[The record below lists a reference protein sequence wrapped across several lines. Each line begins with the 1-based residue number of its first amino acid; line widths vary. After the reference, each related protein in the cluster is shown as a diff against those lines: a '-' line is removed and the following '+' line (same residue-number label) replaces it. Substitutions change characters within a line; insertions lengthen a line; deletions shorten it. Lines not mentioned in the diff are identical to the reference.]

1 MNNLAAQQNAL
12 LHTLFSSPVQRSQN
26 ATNFIAL
33 QAINTPARGQKDHI
47 KFQERGLQVYHANA
61 QVAAIRNLQA
71 AYPVIEQL
79 VGGEAFALLAR
90 DLWHQFPPTRGDA
103 AQWGADL
110 AQLISSIAELKTE
123 PYLSDVARIEWA
135 LHQAATAADAELDVS
150 SLALLTTH
158 DPEAITLQLTPG
170 THIVNSSYPA
180 ASITTAHLYENPSFE
195 ELQAKL
201 RKSSPESALI
211 WRQGFRPSVAL
222 CTSADAV
229 FIQNL
234 LDGASLASALDA
246 TKTVGTAPAF
256 DFNTWLTQSAQSGLL
271 VGAKLLST

>member
-1 MNNLAAQQNAL
+1 MSNLAAQQNAL

-47 KFQERGLQVYHANA
+47 KFQKRGLQVYHANA

-71 AYPVIEQL
+71 AYPVTEQL
-79 VGGEAFALLAR
+79 VGGESFALLAR

-110 AQLISSIAELKTE
+110 SQLISSIAELNTE
-123 PYLSDVARIEWA
+123 SYLPDVARIEWA
-135 LHQAATAADAELDVS
+135 LHTAATAADAELDIN

-158 DPEAITLQLTPG
+158 APDAITLQLATG

-201 RKSSPESALI
+201 RKNSPESALI
-211 WRQGFRPSVAL
+211 WRQGFRPSVAV
-222 CTSADAV
+222 CSTADAV

-234 LDGASLASALDA
+234 LDGASLAAALDA
-246 TKTVGTAPAF
+246 SETVDTAPAF
-256 DFNTWLTQSAQSGLL
+256 DFNSWLTHSAQSGLL

>member
-90 DLWHQFPPTRGDA
+90 DLWHQSPPTRGDA
-103 AQWGADL
+103 AQWGAEL

-123 PYLSDVARIEWA
+123 PYLPDVARIEWA
-135 LHQAATAADAELDVS
+135 LHNAATAADTELDVN

-158 DPEAITLQLTPG
+158 DPDAITLQLAPG

-201 RKSSPESALI
+201 RKCSPESALI
-211 WRQGFRPSVAL
+211 WRQGFRPSVAV
-222 CTSADAV
+222 CTAADAV

-234 LDGASLASALDA
+234 LDGASLAAALDD
-246 TKTVGTAPAF
+246 TETVDSTPAF

>member
-33 QAINTPARGQKDHI
+33 QAINTPSIGQKDHI
-47 KFQERGLQVYHANA
+47 KSQERGLQVYHTNA

-90 DLWHQFPPTRGDA
+90 DLWHQLPPTRGDA

-123 PYLSDVARIEWA
+123 PYLPDVARIEWA
-135 LHQAATAADAELDVS
+135 LHHAATAADAKLDVN

-158 DPEAITLQLTPG
+158 DPEAITLQLAPG
-170 THIVNSSYPA
+170 THIVNSSYPT

-201 RKSSPESALI
+201 RKNSPESALI
-211 WRQGFRPSVAL
+211 WRQGFRPSVAV
-222 CTSADAV
+222 CSTADAV

-234 LDGASLASALDA
+234 LDGASLAAALDA
-246 TKTVGTAPAF
+246 SETVDTAPAF

>member
-1 MNNLAAQQNAL
+1 MNNLAAQQSAL
-12 LHTLFSSPVQRSQN
+12 LRTLFSSPVQRSQN
-26 ATNFIAL
+26 ATNFIAF

-47 KFQERGLQVYHANA
+47 KFRERGLQVYHANA

-79 VGGEAFALLAR
+79 VGDEAFALLAR

-103 AQWGADL
+103 AQWGAEL
-110 AQLISSIAELKTE
+110 AQLISSIAELNTE
-123 PYLSDVARIEWA
+123 PYLPDVARIEWA
-135 LHQAATAADAELDVS
+135 LHNAATAADAELDVS
-150 SLALLTTH
+150 SLALLTAH
-158 DPEAITLQLTPG
+158 APEAITLQLTPG

-195 ELQAKL
+195 ALQVKL
-201 RKSSPESALI
+201 RKISPESALI
-211 WRQGFRPSVAL
+211 WRQGFRPSVAV
-222 CTSADAV
+222 CTAADAV

-246 TKTVGTAPAF
+246 TETVGTTPAF
-256 DFNTWLTQSAQSGLL
+256 DFNSWLTQSAQSGLL

>member
-1 MNNLAAQQNAL
+1 MNNLAAQQSAL
-12 LHTLFSSPVQRSQN
+12 LRTLFSSPVQRSQN

-33 QAINTPARGQKDHI
+33 QSINTPARGQKDHI
-47 KFQERGLQVYHANA
+47 KYQERGLQVYHANA

-71 AYPVIEQL
+71 AYPVTEQL

-110 AQLISSIAELKTE
+110 ALLISSIAELATE
-123 PYLSDVARIEWA
+123 PYLPDIARIEWA

-158 DPEAITLQLTPG
+158 DPEAITLQLTPD

-180 ASITTAHLYENPSFE
+180 ASIATTHLYENPSFE
-195 ELQAKL
+195 ELQAEL
-201 RKSSPESALI
+201 RKCSPESALI
-211 WRQGFRPSVAL
+211 WRQGFRPSVAV
-222 CTSADAV
+222 CSADDAV

-234 LDGASLASALDA
+234 LDGASLAAALDA
-246 TKTVGTAPAF
+246 TETVDSKPEF

>member
-1 MNNLAAQQNAL
+1 MSNLAAQQNAL

-26 ATNFIAL
+26 ATNFIAP

-103 AQWGADL
+103 AQWGAEL
-110 AQLISSIAELKTE
+110 AQLISNIAELNTE
-123 PYLSDVARIEWA
+123 PYLPDVAHIEWA
-135 LHQAATAADAELDVS
+135 LHQAAAAADAELDVS

-158 DPEAITLQLTPG
+158 DPDAFTLQLAPG
-170 THIVNSSYPA
+170 THIMNSSYPA
-180 ASITTAHLYENPSFE
+180 ASITTAHWYENPSFE

-201 RKSSPESALI
+201 RKNSPESALI
-211 WRQGFRPSVAL
+211 WRQGFRPSVAV
-222 CTSADAV
+222 CAAADAV

-234 LDGASLASALDA
+234 SDGASLVSALDA
-246 TKTVGTAPAF
+246 TENVSTSPAF

-271 VGAKLLST
+271 VGANLLST

>member
-1 MNNLAAQQNAL
+1 MRENQLNKYTIFFFQCKYKFRYPPIETHRKNGRSRYKTAA
-12 LHTLFSSPVQRSQN
+12 V
-26 ATNFIAL
+26 
-33 QAINTPARGQKDHI
+33 
-47 KFQERGLQVYHANA
+47 GLPGY
-61 QVAAIRNLQA
+61 
-71 AYPVIEQL
+71 
-79 VGGEAFALLAR
+79 LLAV
-90 DLWHQFPPTRGDA
+90 L
-103 AQWGADL
+103 
-110 AQLISSIAELKTE
+110 LKTLVSGVS
-123 PYLSDVARIEWA
+123 PFMTCLM
-135 LHQAATAADAELDVS
+135 S

-158 DPEAITLQLTPG
+158 DPDAITLQLTPG

-195 ELQAKL
+195 ELQAEL
-201 RKSSPESALI
+201 RKCSPESALI

-234 LDGASLASALDA
+234 LDGASLAAALDD
-246 TKTVGTAPAF
+246 TETVDSTPAF